1 MNFLQ
6 NMKVFQKIV
15 ALGVLIIVAFAVLLA
30 AYIYPVFKNN
40 LFIAK
45 EVQTQNLVDTAYS
58 SIQRFVEL
66 EKNGA
71 MTTEEAKAAAM
82 DAVRYLRYD
91 DGNYYWINDLTP
103 KMIMHPNFTSTD
115 KPEWYQVN
123 GLKDYSDPNGKR
135 IFVEFARVA
144 QEQGEG
150 RVDYQWPKPG
160 KEDEKPAPKISYV
173 MLIPEWGWVVGTG
186 IYVEDVEIE
195 INAIMM
201 NAALVVLVIIALS
214 IFIAIALAGSIAK
227 PLRKITAVAGR
238 LSEGDIS
245 DSITMNRKDEIG
257 LLGNAFAKMIDYQ
270 REVSDVADQLA
281 NGDLTASISAK
292 SEKDR
297 LGNSFV
303 RMLVSLR
310 DAMEQ
315 VANNSS
321 ALDRAAE
328 NLSQITT
335 QASQATGQ
343 IATTI
348 QQVASSSTEQAVSVN
363 KTASAIEQMSLAISG
378 VAKGAQEQS
387 SSVLKV
393 SNATEQMNKAIQQV
407 AENAAAV
414 SVDSNAASEAAR
426 IGAATIEQ
434 TLSGMQSIRQKV
446 SVSADKVEE
455 MGRRSEEIGKILE
468 TIEDIS
474 SQTNLLA
481 LNAAIEA
488 ARAGEAGKGFAV
500 VADEVRKLAERSS
513 LATQDIS
520 GLINGIL
527 SSVADAVKAMVDGS
541 QEVEKGVENANQAG
555 SVLAEILSAAEAVK
569 KQAALAGEASQQMK
583 LVSEELVTAVDSV
596 SAVVEENT
604 ASTEEMAASSAEV
617 SSAIESIASISQE
630 NSAAVEEVSATT
642 EEVSA
647 QVDEVTEASRKLSE
661 MSRALQSV
669 VGRFK
674 LTRDQ

>member
-1 MNFLQ
+1 MNIIQ

-15 ALGVLIIVAFAVLLA
+15 ILGIIIIAAFAVLLA

-40 LFIAK
+40 MFNAK
-45 EVQTQNLVDTAYS
+45 EVQTQNLVDAAYS
-58 SIQRFVEL
+58 SIERYIEL
-66 EKNGA
+66 EKNGSMTTNEA
-71 MTTEEAKAAAM
+71 MTAAM
-82 DAVRYLRYD
+82 DAVRNLRYD
-91 DGNYYWINDLTP
+91 DGNYFWINDLSP
-103 KMIMHPNFTSTD
+103 KMIMHPNFSSTD
-115 KPEWYQVN
+115 KPEWYQEN
-123 GLKDYSDPNGKR
+123 GLQDYADPNGKR
-135 IFVEFARVA
+135 LFVEFARVA

-150 RVDYQWPKPG
+150 SVDYYWPKPG
-160 KEDEKPAPKISYV
+160 QENEKPAPKISYV
-173 MLIPEWGWVVGTG
+173 MLVPEWGWVVGTG
-186 IYVEDVEIE
+186 IYVEDVETE
-195 INAIMM
+195 MNAIML
-201 NAALVVLVIIALS
+201 NAAMVVLVIIALS

-227 PLRKITAVAGR
+227 PLRQITAVAGR

-245 DSITMNRKDEIG
+245 DLITMNRKDEIG

-303 RMLVSLR
+303 KMLESLR

-321 ALDRAAE
+321 ALDRSAE
-328 NLSQITT
+328 NLSQITS

-348 QQVASSSTEQAVSVN
+348 QQVASSTTEQAVSVN

-407 AENAAAV
+407 ADNAAAV

-527 SSVADAVKAMVDGS
+527 SSVADAVKAMVDGT

-583 LVSEELVTAVDSV
+583 LVSEELVSAVDSV

-630 NSAAVEEVSATT
+630 NSAAIEEVSATT

-647 QVDEVTEASRKLSE
+647 QVDEVTEAAQKLSE
-661 MSRALQSV
+661 MSRALHSV
-669 VGRFK
+669 VSRFK
-674 LTRDQ
+674 LTRD